1 MSLVILGKIVRKEKI
16 VDHGKIY
23 LSLGIRFD
31 DLPPMLGGAF
41 FAFAQS
47 MGFLNQGS
55 NAPGNFPEHMD

>member
-1 MSLVILGKIVRKEKI
+1 MSLAISGKIVRKEKV

-47 MGFLNQGS
+47 VGFLNQGS
-55 NAPGNFPEHMD
+55 KALDNSPEQMD